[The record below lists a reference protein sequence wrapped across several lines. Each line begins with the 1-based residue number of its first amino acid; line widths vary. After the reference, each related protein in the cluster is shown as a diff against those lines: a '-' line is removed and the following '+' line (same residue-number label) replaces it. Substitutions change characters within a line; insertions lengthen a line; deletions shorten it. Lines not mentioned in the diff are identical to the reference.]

1 MASKDEEN
9 FLKLVLL
16 LLKYG
21 GRVLQDRIECELE
34 RQKQQTV
41 SDFLEEYKHKILHL
55 TLRYKKECCQ
65 KDCRSKNRAALN
77 EQYLKCM
84 FHIMEKKC
92 CSSYMQECF
101 CNLEPRADLDIS
113 FWDITLTS
121 CLLLE
126 CDILTDQSQKQV
138 IKNLRNHRNSRALLH
153 RGTPSMGEEE
163 FVKTWKEVSNA
174 IKEVAEVFEP
184 WYFKHYCDKIDK
196 LKDGTL
202 STSDIEGCWKK
213 IKDADFDKEL
223 YGNLPAHKDFTTSTE
238 MENLAYYHSLRS
250 TSLNRQIMM
259 HGKGGTNVNSA
270 LEIDR

>member
-1 MASKDEEN
+1 MPSKDEEN

-21 GRVLQDRIECELE
+21 GRVLQDRIECELQ

-41 SDFLEEYKHKILHL
+41 SDFLEENKHKILHL
-55 TLRYKKECCQ
+55 TLGYKKECCQ
-65 KDCRSKNRAALN
+65 QNCRSKNYAALSG
-77 EQYLKCM
+77 EYLKCM
-84 FHIMEKKC
+84 FHNMEQICCSPYEKKC
-92 CSSYMQECF
+92 SF
-101 CNLEPRADLDIS
+101 NLKPRVDLDIS

-153 RGTPSMGEEE
+153 RGTPSMGVEE
-163 FVKTWKEVSNA
+163 FHKTWQEVSNA

-184 WYFKHYCDKIDK
+184 WYFNHYCDKIDK
-196 LKDGTL
+196 MKDGTL

-213 IKDADFDKEL
+213 IKVRK
-223 YGNLPAHKDFTTSTE
+223 Y
-238 MENLAYYHSLRS
+238 
-250 TSLNRQIMM
+250 I
-259 HGKGGTNVNSA
+259 
-270 LEIDR
+270 

>member
-1 MASKDEEN
+1 MASTDEEN
-9 FLKLVLL
+9 FLKIVLL
-16 LLKYG
+16 LLKFG
-21 GRVLQDRIECELE
+21 GRVLHHRIECELQ

-41 SDFLEEYKHKILHL
+41 SDFLEENKHKILHL
-55 TLRYKKECCQ
+55 TLGYKNECCKQ
-65 KDCRSKNRAALN
+65 NCRSKNHAALN
-77 EQYLKCM
+77 GQYLKCM
-84 FHIMEKKC
+84 FHNMEQTC
-92 CSSYMQECF
+92 CSPHEKRCS
-101 CNLEPRADLDIS
+101 CNFKPRVDLDIS

-126 CDILTDQSQKQV
+126 CDILTDQSKKQV

-163 FVKTWKEVSNA
+163 FDKTWKEVSNA

-213 IKDADFDKEL
+213 IKVRK
-223 YGNLPAHKDFTTSTE
+223 Y
-238 MENLAYYHSLRS
+238 
-250 TSLNRQIMM
+250 I
-259 HGKGGTNVNSA
+259 
-270 LEIDR
+270 